1 MAIKRKRR
9 ERQERDPEVT
19 RAKILAA
26 ARTLLAR
33 DGPEG
38 LSVLQVA
45 LLAGVNRGTA
55 YQYFQDREQLLHATI
70 ASVSEG
76 LIDAVWSPSDAT
88 PTGVRFTDK
97 SLAGSAGRLAAF
109 TAQNASFCRVWLFDL
124 ISSDDPGSD
133 PFSRAW
139 FENVKAFCQS
149 DDAMPGIDAEA
160 YAAITLTAYL
170 AWPIWMH
177 ADKLKPPEQQQAA
190 QRLVQEVL
198 RMAMYGTMKVDRFP
212 MVAQLL
218 AHEKLVSQE
227 KLATAAATVDSNKD
241 ARKRV
246 LKKRSKAR

>member
-1 MAIKRKRR
+1 MAMKRERRKR
-9 ERQERDPEVT
+9 DPDKT
-19 RAKILAA
+19 RSAILAA

-38 LSVLQVA
+38 LSVVQVA

-55 YQYFQDREQLLHATI
+55 YQYFPDRERLLHATI
-70 ASVSEG
+70 TSVSEG
-76 LIDAVWSPSDAT
+76 LIDAVWAPSDAT

-97 SLAGSAGRLAAF
+97 SLASSAGRLAAF
-109 TAQNASFCRVWLFDL
+109 TAQHASFCRVWLFDL

-139 FENVKAFCQS
+139 FENVKAFCES
-149 DDAMPGIDAEA
+149 DDAMPGIDAEV

-170 AWPIWMH
+170 AWPIWTH
-177 ADKLKPPEQQQAA
+177 AEKLNAPEQQQTA

-198 RMAMYGTMKVDRFP
+198 RTAMYGVMKVDRFP

-218 AHEKLVSQE
+218 AHEKLVTQE
-227 KLATAAATVDSNKD
+227 KLATAPGTADP
-241 ARKRV
+241 KREAKKR
-246 LKKRSKAR
+246 LMKKRSKKR

>member
-1 MAIKRKRR
+1 MAIKRERR
-9 ERQERDPEVT
+9 ERDPDKT
-19 RAKILAA
+19 RAAILAA

-38 LSVLQVA
+38 LSVVQVA

-55 YQYFQDREQLLHATI
+55 YQYFPDREQLLHETI
-70 ASVSEG
+70 TSVSEG
-76 LIDAVWSPSDAT
+76 LIDAVWSPSDAA
-88 PTGVRFTDK
+88 PSGVRFTDK
-97 SLAGSAGRLAAF
+97 SLAGSAGRLAAY
-109 TAQNASFCRVWLFDL
+109 TAQNASFCRIWLFDL

-139 FENVKAFCQS
+139 FENVKAFCES

-170 AWPIWMH
+170 AWPIWTH
-177 ADKLKPPEQQQAA
+177 AEKLKPHEQQQTA

-218 AHEKLVSQE
+218 AHEKLVAKE
-227 KLATAAATVDSNKD
+227 KQATGSGATGPKGD
-241 ARKRV
+241 AK
-246 LKKRSKAR
+246 KKRSKRR